1 MYATEYTWIRVPTKV
16 TRRTKVIDSGS
27 IRRPAS
33 TLKEPARIQVP
44 SPRSLTRSPAGWP
57 SMAIQSTRATRND
70 EPGAATPSQ
79 WPQRSPRR
87 PTSSSTAAPT
97 SGSATSSQA
106 IPKTPS
112 AGTASAA
119 ACATDPASAVITRS
133 SAPQEVDVVDRCGAA
148 GAVDRHD
155 DRQPDDHL
163 GGCHHHDEER
173 DHLTG
178 EVAVDPG
185 EGHEDEVR
193 CVEHQLHAHEHDDRV
208 APHQHRQRTDGEQQR
223 REHQVVGQV
232 HRTGSSPVI
241 AGGVAGTSPIWACT
255 SATER
260 SCPRIR
266 STRDTD
272 CSSGRPSAPSAATS
286 IALLRA

>member
-87 PTSSSTAAPT
+87 PTSSSTVAPT
-97 SGSATSSQA
+97 NGS
-106 IPKTPS
+106 
-112 AGTASAA
+112 
-119 ACATDPASAVITRS
+119 ATDPASAVITRS
-133 SAPQEVDVVDRCGAA
+133 SAPQEVDVVDRCRAA

-155 DRQPDDHL
+155 DRQSDDHL
-163 GGCHHHDEER
+163 GGCHHHHEER

-185 EGHEDEVR
+185 EGHEGEVR
-193 CVEHQLHAHEHDDRV
+193 RVEHQLNAHEHDDRV
-208 APHQHRQRTDGEQQR
+208 APHQHRQRPDGEQQR
-223 REHQVVGQV
+223 CEHQVVGQV
-232 HRTGSSPVI
+232 HRTRSSPVM
-241 AGGVAGTSPIWACT
+241 AGGVAPAGTSPIWACT

-260 SCPRIR
+260 SCPRTR

-272 CSSGRPSAPSAATS
+272 CSSGRPSAPSAAPS